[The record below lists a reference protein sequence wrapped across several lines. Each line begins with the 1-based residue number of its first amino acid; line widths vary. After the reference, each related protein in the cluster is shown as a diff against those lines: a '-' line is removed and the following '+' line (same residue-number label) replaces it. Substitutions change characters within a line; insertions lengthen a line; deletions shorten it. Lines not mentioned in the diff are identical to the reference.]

1 MASSFG
7 LNPLDQAIGDAETA
21 YPLSPGA
28 VNPTA
33 PAPGLAQQGDSTDQQ
48 VSALNAKEPDTYR
61 AMTPDEFAAFQKQQ
75 EAAKSGFF
83 HNVVSG
89 IKSGV
94 VGNLTLTGN
103 AAQAFGVSLGNA
115 ELYNAGVW
123 MQEKGKAG
131 TEGLE
136 PRVGSVADVHS
147 LADFRDYAGYQAG
160 NAVGSSVPSIVA
172 GVAGSIV
179 TENPILGAAGAAA
192 IPSYLQNM
200 GDMYGTLRDSP
211 GIAEQV
217 QKGNL
222 TPQQIANYAMIA
234 GIPLA
239 ALDMVGEA
247 ESLGLSHLLGGAIDK
262 ATLGKLKS
270 SIAGRI
276 AKQAA
281 EGSISEG
288 MTEGLQQAIEE
299 GVSATL
305 GDKDP
310 MSKRVI
316 SVLDNAIGGLLGGGA
331 MGGGAGGI
339 RRAAS
344 IPQARAVGS
353 LYEQAQNEQGQRPAA
368 PAAAAASPAAP
379 PPAFSPAAPAPQ
391 AAAPAPAPAPIGPLG
406 RAMER
411 GNAANIAATA
421 EAMVPV
427 GTRVAVSAAGGPP
440 MNVTVQGYHADGMDV
455 VDDSGEVHTL
465 PMNEPDISV
474 TPIAAAAPAP
484 AAAPVEA
491 PAATP
496 APAIVAQPAP
506 ESLANSAQ
514 DLGEGVGN
522 IGGGIAEGLHA
533 RMWDKIQK
541 GETTDLGRP
550 DAMLQA
556 AKMIRDAGGLKDRAA
571 YDAFAADY
579 GKIER
584 GPTFQADMRALVQK
598 YSPAASP
605 APKPAAKAKK
615 PEPAPAPVDTAE
627 AKPIPFS
634 YDVAGKNVA
643 FPSDGLAALYG
654 LGKARDSLRQSG
666 RNTSDADKLI
676 PAERQRVA
684 DLLGIPLEDVNLASD
699 EYRHMVEQ
707 AAKSGNDGSRIAPEF
722 DPKTL
727 TAARDAWNGMS
738 LDERKGLL
746 ESAGVKRSPK
756 MDWDALGAP
765 IQNKLKPVMSET
777 RTVDAG
783 AHEAASSPQ
792 NDKPEPTKA
801 QVEAGNA
808 ELGHE
813 RINGMDFSFENPAG
827 SVREDKNNTPPKW
840 RTKMQWHYGYGR
852 GTIGFDKDHL
862 DVFVKPGTPVDLA
875 DSAPVYV
882 VDQNKGNGQF
892 DEHKAMIGASSEQEA
907 RDAYLAHYE
916 KGWEKNIR
924 GITEMPYGEFKQ
936 WARSEGPSKGP
947 LVREEAKPAPEKP
960 GAAPAVDKGAK
971 WFSTRERAQNYVDKK
986 KLGATHE
993 IVQTQKQR
1001 FEIRPKAAE
1010 AVEEAAA
1017 PADDAAIAQ
1026 ESPVSEPAKGPA
1038 SDTAE
1043 APENAPAEAAA
1054 AEEGPAK
1061 GQANGAATA
1070 APAKP
1075 AYGASNKLVTAARA
1089 DEIRAKLR
1097 AKIKGQLNSGI
1108 DPEVL
1113 ALGAELAAFHI
1124 EAGSRKF
1131 AAFARAVAKDL
1142 GVNVSDVRKYLR
1154 AWYNG
1159 ARDMME
1165 DAGFDVA
1172 GMDSPETVRAQAP
1185 VIGDQEIENE
1195 SGVEGGDR
1203 EGVRQPESER
1213 RADPQQGSA
1222 SDNLGDVEAAQ
1233 SEDVGEPAND
1243 GSGLRGQAGVR
1254 ASGEDVAP
1262 VEGAPGGGDAL
1273 HRRAGAGGAGKSNA
1287 RAGKRSG
1294 GSGEGSAGEVRSP
1307 ERVHPAAEKR
1317 PESVSPADTGPGDFH
1332 ITDPKA
1338 IAGGGPVARF
1348 DKNKAA
1354 IELRNQLLDTG
1365 VKPTREQQ
1373 AILAGYTGW
1382 GSFGQEL
1389 FQGSWDHP
1397 KPKEG
1402 WEARDKWLRENLGK
1416 DEWEGLQRSII
1427 NAHYTDPPTVGA
1439 MWDMMKRAGF
1449 GGGRLLEPSI
1459 GIGNFFGLMP
1469 PDLASRSKRSG
1480 IELDPVTGSMAQ
1492 MLYPEANIQIKG
1504 YEESKTPDNFYDLVI
1519 GNWPFANIKVPDRRY
1534 NRLSPSLHDYFF
1546 LKALDQTRPGG
1557 LVAGITSSSTMDKK
1571 DSSIRAE
1578 MARKGELVAAFRLPS
1593 GAFEDY
1599 AGTKVVTDIIIL
1611 RKRVEPA
1618 GMVANEGWIRSVDMD
1633 TKAGQKVSVNEYYH
1647 AHPENVIGTIDY
1659 GHGTTTFRPGMI
1671 VHRPADM
1678 EQQLRRI
1685 VEMVPEGAYH
1695 SDSRGKQ
1702 ISYIANNIGDRTG
1715 ALVKA
1720 PGGFHIVQ
1728 GEHLALANDV
1738 QKWETQ
1744 NKKQNAVRQA
1754 QLSSLIDMRTLYGGL
1769 LDAQREGDA
1778 VAERKALNAAYK
1790 AFVKEHGPLTESYG
1804 LGYLEKIKDPF
1815 FASLAS
1821 LESKATDKKGNVS
1834 YKPAAILTENTMR
1847 GAKSIENPSVSD
1859 AFVLARNESVD
1870 PSPARIA
1877 ELAGKPEAEVR
1888 RELIDKGA
1896 AFEGPSG
1903 EFVPAD
1909 IYLSGNVRE
1918 KMRQA
1923 QAALE
1928 QGNKAMERNIE
1939 ALQKV
1944 MPADVPYFKIETQ
1957 LGATWVPPARYA
1969 EYIAHMLGLPTSD
1982 KIEVKFQNGSWHVD
1996 FPSDFN
2002 RRPEAQSGFGM
2013 ADGGGRR
2020 AVTFKRLV
2028 RAALSNQTLTVKG
2041 VDSDGNEYVD
2051 GEKTKEANEK
2061 IATMRMRFGEWL
2073 WQDPTRRVEME
2084 REYNEVRN
2092 AYANPAYDGS
2102 FLGFPGMALSLGRGP
2117 FDLRQHQVN
2126 AIWRALVTRKSLNA
2140 HEVGTGKTFTM
2151 GGIAVESRRYGIAR
2165 KPMILA
2171 HNANSKSVAAEIQ
2184 MMYPAAKVLY
2194 VDNLSPENIQTRMMQ
2209 IANDD
2214 WDAVV
2219 IPHSLIDRIGFK
2231 EETLRAMAQEELD
2244 ALEREAMEAA
2254 QEEGVEIKPEMWE
2267 DEEQLKKLRA
2277 PTAKD
2282 LVKQRLRI
2290 INQIKKLSQRA
2301 SRDDS
2306 IAFENLGVDQLLVDE
2321 AHEFKKPPIATK
2333 MRMKGL
2339 QTQTSDRSISLMFL
2353 TKYVR
2358 AMNNGANVH
2367 LFTGTPITN
2376 TLTEVF
2382 HQMRYIMNEEMAQT
2396 GLSDWDGWFGSFARE
2411 VNDVELSSTGEYEPV
2426 TRLQAFI
2433 NVPELRRMVGQYM
2446 DVVFS
2451 DDMPEMQ
2458 PRTVNGKTMA
2468 DKSLTEAERAEL
2480 LNGRTEHAQDRP
2492 YKKVENSSAD
2502 MSPEQNNVFEVVQ
2515 GLARQWRQMSKKDR
2529 REAMRRGDPTVPI
2542 IYDNMAEKASFDV
2555 RLVNAID
2562 NAGKEGTPE
2571 MEPHPDS
2578 KPARA
2583 VRNLVEIYNSHP
2595 LANQVVFM
2603 EQGMHKSVSRSE
2615 GEPGNKTQ
2623 KTYKAFSTMYDMIER
2638 LVQAGI
2644 PREEIAVVTG
2654 ATSKDK
2660 RKEIADK
2667 MNTGE
2672 LRIVFGSTDSLGVGV
2687 NMQRNLRAMHHLDA
2701 PWMPGDLEQRN
2712 GRGQRQGNQWNT
2724 VLEHRYLTD
2733 KLDGRRWQVLA
2744 IKQKFINEFLK
2755 SDDSVRV
2762 IEGDAASDEQS
2773 DILSTFSEAAGDPR
2787 VLIREKLKKKVEQL
2801 QSRERTYLHGKADAK
2816 RAAERIRKTLPEH
2829 EQRLAAFRESG
2840 VAKQAADLMDAQ
2852 RGDGFKMTLGN
2863 KAFNTRKDASD
2874 AARDLFMGGEIA
2886 IGEDKQIGTYGGIPL
2901 YGAWGRFAS
2910 KPDLY
2915 VKIGNEVARSEGPSL
2930 PSLEAAIR
2938 SLREQR
2944 EKKLA
2949 ANVADAQRT
2958 LAHNEA
2964 VAEEPFHFAGKL
2976 SDTKAQLAD
2985 LEQDISA
2992 NPVAP
2997 PYWLRAGA
3005 PAETEV
3011 YAGDKPFVVTGHR
3024 WTNDGYFVLAQDEN
3038 GKATAIPYMKA
3049 QDKQGMPLYQ
3059 EHRFTPP
3066 QTEPEK
3072 AAGVRESVPANDGM
3086 SITDE
3091 KLKHWQR
3098 HVERI
3103 LARTATADYDVLA
3116 KPSPVLAASGIKG
3129 RIVLTASDAKAI
3141 SNKHRDLPRAVW
3153 DNLPNLLSDPLFIYP
3168 HPTGNKNAVLVARTA
3183 KNEPIIVGIKVGD
3196 RNSEITTI
3204 TPNNNDEGRTGWQR
3218 VSTRLRNLLG
3228 RGENIYAR
3236 SRDALD
3242 RTLMLTGA
3250 DSRAIRPYGA
3260 ELPGQGRVGN
3270 VTTRAAL
3277 VKSSETRQLVND
3289 QGRAG
3294 MSPEE
3299 VRAVLDGTALAGP
3312 LGKLIDA
3319 GNIVI
3324 EPEADSDANAYVT
3337 DADGVIHLVSANLT
3351 PGQVTAALLHE
3362 AFHSGVRPLIGDKT
3376 WSDLLERLNELYNQA
3391 RRSTGG
3397 ARGIYDKALERMAHA
3412 QETSGPYSAELT
3424 PEEFGAYVIS
3434 ELETMPRAFG
3444 DWAREVLG
3452 AVKAWMLR
3460 RFGRQLGAVTPDQLR
3475 SLALAAIRD
3484 GVAGTEGRTKGRR
3497 ESVAAP
3503 RASDER
3509 VMPRTAAELSEVVK
3523 GLAEDA
3529 RGPALSLLPLN
3540 VLTDWAAP
3548 NQTAAR
3554 EYIDTKRRMDTY
3566 RNKKQNAADAIVQR
3580 WRKAVGKGGKVAKD
3594 LAGIMHDATLLGF
3607 DPARP
3612 SDGWQ
3617 ANPTYERL
3625 MRRYQALSPNARA
3638 IYAEVR
3644 DAYVREADERD
3655 KVILENV
3662 SKAMDAELR
3671 NAERARERELSD
3683 IRDEGLEGD
3692 AKKAVE
3698 AAEHKFKKAQQKL
3711 KFSKKARLAALRAA
3725 FESNRVPAPYFPLAR
3740 FGRYFVTARND
3751 VGKVLSFSRAESKG
3765 ELDRITRDLRKQF
3778 PHANIET
3785 GLLEDRGSLRS
3796 QMDPR
3801 VLADIQAILG
3811 NAGVSEDV
3819 MDQVWQRYLE
3829 AMPDLSIRKSAIHRG
3844 GVAGFNTDAMRAF
3857 ASHMFH
3863 SAHQMGRMKFGGDM
3877 LELVNQAVDQA
3888 KKADNPI
3895 SAMNVANELRKR
3907 HDWVMNPQ
3915 SGSWAQTA
3923 TTLGFLYFLG
3933 ASPASAAVN
3942 LSQTAIMGVPI
3953 LGSRFGMGKAT
3964 AALGR
3969 ALRDFTSGKGSVET
3983 SKNLTAD
3990 EKRAIADLYE
4000 RGALDKSMSHD
4011 LAGVADRGT
4020 SYNPTRQR
4028 VMQVMSYLFHHAER
4042 LNREVTALAAYRLA
4056 RQAGT
4061 SHEAAVDKA
4070 GELTW
4075 LTHFDYSNTNRP
4087 RIMQNDTAKVVLL
4100 FKNFQINMLYRLFRD
4115 TQQAFAGDTPQA
4127 RKQARYQLAGIM
4139 GMHALMAGGLG
4150 VPLMKQII
4158 IPLWKMIF
4166 GNEPDKS
4173 ADEEFRD
4180 AVLNTLGPQL
4190 GGIALDGVPG
4200 YLTGTS
4206 LTKRMGMAD
4215 LWFNSDD
4222 REQDAKDWW
4231 NSLANDMLGP
4241 VWGMAHNVYNGY
4253 DVIRDGKGV
4262 ARGIE
4267 MMMPTEAKNLMK
4279 AWRYAQEGVVN
4290 MRGDQVVAPE
4300 NIGLGDALK
4309 QALGFTPAEITE
4321 QYTRNNEKYNIDKR
4335 ITNERKELLDGYARA
4350 QKSGDKAAIA
4360 SALEDIREF
4369 NAVPT
4374 HAAKQIKAETLRESI
4389 RSRNRLSSR
4398 AENGLIISNKRE
4410 NARLNEQMPPRVY

>member
-28 VNPTA
+28 VNPTG

-103 AAQAFGVSLGNA
+103 AAQAFGVSLGNT

-331 MGGGAGGI
+331 MGGGAEGI
-339 RRAAS
+339 RRASS

-368 PAAAAASPAAP
+368 PAASP
-379 PPAFSPAAPAPQ
+379 
-391 AAAPAPAPAPIGPLG
+391 AAPAPAPAPTGPLG
-406 RAMER
+406 RAMEH
-411 GNAANIAATA
+411 GNAANMAATA

-427 GTRVAVSAAGGPP
+427 GSQVAVSADGGPA

-455 VDDSGEVHTL
+455 VDASGEVHTL
-465 PMNEPDISV
+465 DMNDPSIKV
-474 TPIAAAAPAP
+474 TPLAAAAPAP
-484 AAAPVEA
+484 AAPPVVASVAAPVEA
-491 PAATP
+491 ATAAP
-496 APAIVAQPAP
+496 APAPVAQPAP
-506 ESLANSAQ
+506 ESLANSAE

-541 GETTDLGRP
+541 GETSDLGRP

-556 AKMIRDAGGLKDRAA
+556 AKVIRDAGGLKDRAT

-579 GKIER
+579 GKIDR
-584 GPTFQADMRALVQK
+584 GPTFQAEMRALVQK
-598 YSPAASP
+598 YSPAAPP
-605 APKPAAKAKK
+605 APKPVAKVKQ
-615 PEPAPAPVDTAE
+615 PEPAPAKVDTSE

-707 AAKSGNDGSRIAPEF
+707 AAKSGGDGSRIAPEF

-727 TAARDAWNGMS
+727 TAARDTWNGMS

-746 ESAGVKRSPK
+746 ETAGVKRSPK

-801 QVEAGNA
+801 QIEAGNA

-813 RINGMDFSFENPAG
+813 RINGMDFSFETPAG

-852 GTIGFDKDHL
+852 GTVGFDKDHL

-907 RDAYLAHYE
+907 RDAYLAHYD

-947 LVREEAKPAPEKP
+947 LAREEAKPAPAEK
-960 GAAPAVDKGAK
+960 AAVDKGAK
-971 WFSTRERAQNYVDKK
+971 WFSTGQRAQAYIDKK

-993 IVQTQKQR
+993 ILQTQKQR

-1010 AVEEAAA
+1010 AAA
-1017 PADDAAIAQ
+1017 PAEDTAIAQ
-1026 ESPVSEPAKGPA
+1026 ESPASEPAKGPA

-1043 APENAPAEAAA
+1043 APQNAPAETAAA
-1054 AEEGPAK
+1054 DEGP
-1061 GQANGAATA
+1061 ANGAATEKR
-1070 APAKP
+1070 AKP

-1172 GMDSPETVRAQAP
+1172 GMDTPETVRAQAP
-1185 VIGDQEIENE
+1185 VIGDQESENE

-1222 SDNLGDVEAAQ
+1222 SDNPGDVEAAQ

-1273 HRRAGAGGAGKSNA
+1273 HGRPGAGGAGKSTA

-1294 GSGEGSAGEVRSP
+1294 GSGEGSTGEVRSP

-1449 GGGRLLEPSI
+1449 GGGRVLEPSI

-1534 NRLSPSLHDYFF
+1534 NRLFPSLHDYFF

-1618 GMVANEGWIRSVDMD
+1618 GMVADEGWIKSVDMD
-1633 TKAGQKVSVNEYYH
+1633 TKAGEKVSVNEYYH

-1702 ISYIANNIGDRTG
+1702 IAYIANNIGDRTG

-1870 PSPARIA
+1870 PSPARIG
-1877 ELAGKPEAEVR
+1877 EIAGKPEAEVR
-1888 RELIDKGA
+1888 RELIEKGA

-1982 KIEVKFQNGSWHVD
+1982 KIDVKFQNGSWHVD
-1996 FPSDFN
+1996 FPGEFN

-2028 RAALSNQTLTVKG
+2028 RAALSNQTVTVKG
-2041 VDSDGNEYVD
+2041 VDPDGNEYVD

-2061 IATMRMRFGEWL
+2061 IANMRMRFGEWL

-2151 GGIAVESRRYGIAR
+2151 GGIAVESRRYGIAK

-2244 ALEREAMEAA
+2244 ALEREAMDAA

-2571 MEPHPDS
+2571 MDPHPES

-2603 EQGMHKSVSRSE
+2603 EQGMHKTVSRSE

-2829 EQRLAAFRESG
+2829 EQRLAEFRASG

-2852 RGDGFKMTLGN
+2852 RGEGFKMTLGN

-2944 EKKLA
+2944 ERKLA

-2964 VAEEPFHFAGKL
+2964 MAEEPFHFAGKL

-3038 GKATAIPYMKA
+3038 GNATAIPYMDAK
-3049 QDKQGMPLYQ
+3049 DKQGMPLYQ
-3059 EHRFTPP
+3059 EHRFVPPTKPEPAKQSEEEPARLASEGTEDEDAPYEYTDLGQFPIREGEPLGAQAQAHVLKRGIATGAEHLIAYDKNGEVISYGRGGRTNISMPPALTAAMNDPNERVVVHHNHPSDSLLSPVDIAMLSKPGLAAVWAHGHRGSVSRAALTPAARAAVNAWGRAGSFRKLRSVVRAIDNKLAEGLWP
-3066 QTEPEK
+3066 AIDRGATTEAEANKAMGHFALVALQRAGVIDMTSNFADEAGFLDRTGLSPYLDEATRIA
-3072 AAGVRESVPANDGM
+3072 AAGVFDGE
-3086 SITDE
+3086 DG
-3091 KLKHWQR
+3091 
-3098 HVERI
+3098 
-3103 LARTATADYDVLA
+3103 
-3116 KPSPVLAASGIKG
+3116 SPK
-3129 RIVLTASDAKAI
+3129 
-3141 SNKHRDLPRAVW
+3141 
-3153 DNLPNLLSDPLFIYP
+3153 
-3168 HPTGNKNAVLVARTA
+3168 
-3183 KNEPIIVGIKVGD
+3183 
-3196 RNSEITTI
+3196 
-3204 TPNNNDEGRTGWQR
+3204 
-3218 VSTRLRNLLG
+3218 
-3228 RGENIYAR
+3228 
-3236 SRDALD
+3236 LD
-3242 RTLMLTGA
+3242 RRAGPVRFAGDLGTSLGKGETFAEERARARAA
-3250 DSRAIRPYGA
+3250 DSRRGGSDRGA
-3260 ELPGQGRVGN
+3260 QE
-3270 VTTRAAL
+3270 
-3277 VKSSETRQLVND
+3277 
-3289 QGRAG
+3289 
-3294 MSPEE
+3294 
-3299 VRAVLDGTALAGP
+3299 
-3312 LGKLIDA
+3312 
-3319 GNIVI
+3319 
-3324 EPEADSDANAYVT
+3324 
-3337 DADGVIHLVSANLT
+3337 
-3351 PGQVTAALLHE
+3351 
-3362 AFHSGVRPLIGDKT
+3362 
-3376 WSDLLERLNELYNQA
+3376 
-3391 RRSTGG
+3391 
-3397 ARGIYDKALERMAHA
+3397 ARGF
-3412 QETSGPYSAELT
+3412 AEEASRLS
-3424 PEEFGAYVIS
+3424 PKS
-3434 ELETMPRAFG
+3434 
-3444 DWAREVLG
+3444 
-3452 AVKAWMLR
+3452 
-3460 RFGRQLGAVTPDQLR
+3460 VT
-3475 SLALAAIRD
+3475 
-3484 GVAGTEGRTKGRR
+3484 
-3497 ESVAAP
+3497 
-3503 RASDER
+3503 
-3509 VMPRTAAELSEVVK
+3509 ELSSAVK

-3548 NQTAAR
+3548 NQIAVKG
-3554 EYIDTKRRMDTY
+3554 YIDTKRRMDTY

-3580 WRKAVGKGGKVAKD
+3580 WREAVGKGGKAAKD

-3617 ANPTYERL
+3617 ANPTYNRL
-3625 MRRYQALSPNARA
+3625 MRRYQALSPNAKT
-3638 IYAEVR
+3638 IYKEVR

-3655 KVILENV
+3655 RVILENV

-3671 NAERARERELSD
+3671 NAERARERELAD
-3683 IRDEGLEGD
+3683 VRDEGLEGD
-3692 AKKAVE
+3692 AKKKAVD

-3765 ELDRITRDLRKQF
+3765 ELDRVTRDLRKQF
-3778 PHANIET
+3778 PNANIET
-3785 GLLEDRGSLRS
+3785 GLLEDKGSLRS

-3888 KKADNPI
+3888 KQAGNPI

-3990 EKRAIADLYE
+3990 ERRAIADLYE

-4028 VMQVMSYLFHHAER
+4028 VMQAMSYLFHHAER

-4056 RQAGT
+4056 RQASA

-4241 VWGMAHNVYNGY
+4241 VWGMAHNIYNGY

-4262 ARGIE
+4262 ARGVE

-4290 MRGDQVVAPE
+4290 MRGDQVVSPE

-4321 QYTRNNEKYNIDKR
+4321 QYARNNEKYNIDKR
-4335 ITNERKELLDGYARA
+4335 ITNERKQLLDGYARA
-4350 QKSGDKAAIA
+4350 QKAGDKAAIA

-4398 AENGLIISNKRE
+4398 SENGLIISNKRE